1 MGNCPEPRKD
11 GMKCGGWVVKES
23 DPPQCSAHGGRKD
36 STAKSS
42 TVGAPL
48 GNTNAVTHGAYT
60 NPKPIPVDLSARIT
74 DLDHRIQQLSDYIDN
89 APTETTVADMTAIID
104 LHGRLS
110 SRLGRL
116 MRDRQALTST
126 DADELEIELREA
138 LKIASDILGVDLLS
152 KKSTLPT

>member
-1 MGNCPEPRKD
+1 V
-11 GMKCGGWVVKES
+11 VVKS

-36 STAKSS
+36 STAEGS

-48 GNTNAVTHGAYT
+48 GNTNAVTHGAYAHPT
-60 NPKPIPVDLSARIT
+60 PPPVDLNARIA

-89 APTETTVADMTAIID
+89 APPDTTVADMTAIID

-116 MRDRQALTST
+116 MMNRQALTST
-126 DADELEIELREA
+126 DADELEIELRKA
-138 LKIASDILGVDLLS
+138 LEIASDILGVNLLS